1 MKLTTTLER
10 MKENNLLNNNL
21 DTLIKYFKDYEE
33 NVEIDL
39 ITILE
44 KIGISQFILSFNAV
58 EECKK
63 EFAEN
68 MAIKIAAALT
78 KRVLTEKDEKLN
90 KIVKMTEYYFYERN
104 SYEIYKKFRQAR
116 HIAEVIKTESKKAEI
131 VYLFVVGVIL
141 SDAYHADCR
150 VTAKKATIKISELFK
165 SMAIS
170 KEEEE
175 KTQIE
180 IIKKLLTSGE

>member
-1 MKLTTTLER
+1 MKLTTTLKR
-10 MKENNLLNNNL
+10 MKESNLLNNDL
-21 DTLIKYFKDYEE
+21 DASIKYFKDYEE

-44 KIGISQFILSFNAV
+44 KLGISQFILSFNAV

-63 EFAEN
+63 EFAEH

-90 KIVKMTEYYFYERN
+90 KIVKITESYFYEKN
-104 SYEIYKKFRQAR
+104 SYEIYKEFRKIR
-116 HIAEVIKTESKKAEI
+116 RIVETIITGSKKEEI
-131 VYLFVVGVIL
+131 VYLYVVGVIL
-141 SDAYHADCR
+141 SDACHFDCR
-150 VTAKKATIKISELFK
+150 VKAKIATIKISELFK
-165 SMAIS
+165 SIAIS

-180 IIKKLLTSGE
+180 IIKKLLTSGD